1 MFALMVTILA
11 LEKTIEAS
19 PVPLLQVK
27 DILKCF
33 YVTGNSCLCLH
44 CIELQ
49 AGAYDNVNVLY
60 DL

>member
-33 YVTGNSCLCLH
+33 YVTGNQLFVSPLH
-44 CIELQ
+44 
-49 AGAYDNVNVLY
+49 
-60 DL
+60 